1 MLTKLYITV
10 HNSTVHTGTLDLYG
24 VDKLTLQHFIKL
36 TQSLVS
42 LITYLITK
50 YE

>member
-24 VDKLTLQHFIKL
+24 VDKLTQHFIKL